1 MRTFADTFLHRLRAA
16 GGQVLAGLPGG
27 GSNGDFVEAAD
38 GAGVRFVLTSTETGG
53 ALLAATLGELTGA
66 PNACLATLG
75 PGAASVTNG
84 VAHAALDRCPLVA
97 LTDDLTAGDRQR
109 FAHQAFDQSALLGSL
124 AKRSYLVTGD
134 APDPSVIGAAIRL
147 TTSGRPGPVHV
158 ATCRESAG
166 ALVAPEPAGSADG
179 EPGAAEIATVT
190 PPGPLATARRPVAL
204 VGLGVRAADAAAVA
218 RFCRDGNVPVLA
230 TYKGKGVLPDTD
242 PLAAGVLTNARI
254 ESALLEKAD
263 VLIGIGLDPVELLPR
278 TWTYAQPL
286 VHVGRYP
293 VPAAHLPFAAQLV
306 GDIGAGLREIAAVL
320 PPAEWT
326 AGEIDELIRAP
337 RARLWDGWAGFGP
350 ADVVRTCAEV
360 LPDAHVAVDA
370 GAHMF
375 AATELWPA
383 TRPRQLLIS
392 NGLATMGF
400 ALPAAIAAAV
410 NAPDAPVLALT
421 GDGGLLIALAELR
434 TAVRERARVIVVVF
448 NDGSLSLIRSKLEL
462 SGRPPRGVDLGDM
475 DWPKVAEGMGAA
487 AFACTGR
494 DELERA
500 LVTAATVAGPS
511 LIDCRIDGSGYGR
524 LLAQIR

>member
-1 MRTFADTFLHRLRAA
+1 MTTFADAFLHGMRAA
-16 GGQVLAGLPGG
+16 GGRVLAGLPGG

-84 VAHAALDRCPLVA
+84 LAHAALDRCPLVA
-97 LTDDLTAGDRQR
+97 LTDDLAAGEAERY
-109 FAHQAFDQSALLGSL
+109 AHQAFDQTALLGSL
-124 AKRSYLVTGD
+124 AKRSYRVTGA
-134 APDPSVIGAAIRL
+134 APDPAVIGDAIRL

-158 ATCRESAG
+158 ATSREATQ
-166 ALVAPEPAGSADG
+166 ATVAPEPAAPEG
-179 EPGAAEIATVT
+179 EPAAGGDAT
-190 PPGPLATARRPVAL
+190 LAGLLAGARRPVAL
-204 VGLGVRAADAAAVA
+204 VGLGVRTADAPAVA

-230 TYKGKGVLPDTD
+230 TYKGKGVLPDSD
-242 PLAAGVLTNARI
+242 PLAAGVLTHARI
-254 ESALLEKAD
+254 ESALIEKAD

-278 TWTYAQPL
+278 PWTYPQPL
-286 VHVGRYP
+286 VHVGGYP
-293 VPAAHLPFAAQLV
+293 VPDAHVPFAAELTGDLV
-306 GDIGAGLREIAAVL
+306 AGLQEIAAAL
-320 PPAEWT
+320 PFGEWT
-326 AGEIDELIRAP
+326 AGEVDELIRGP

-360 LPDAHVAVDA
+360 LPDAPVTVDA

-383 TRPRQLLIS
+383 ARPRQLLIS

-400 ALPAAIAAAV
+400 ALPAAIAAAIA
-410 NAPDAPVLALT
+410 APDGPVLALT

-448 NDGSLSLIRSKLEL
+448 NDGSLSLIRTKLEL

-494 DELERA
+494 DQLECA
-500 LVTAATVAGPS
+500 LATAATVPGPA
-511 LIDCRIDGSGYGR
+511 LIDCRIDGSGYGQV
-524 LLAQIR
+524 LAQIR